1 MQPTLTVLAI
11 VVLLAAVASAD
22 PRERTGPQRGIV
34 EIIKHAQNYLRNT
47 PDGQKVTTALG
58 NLQDG
63 MLQAYKATRTLL
75 AVYIKG
81 LLAENE

>member
-63 MLQAYKATRTLL
+63 MLQGEAQ
-75 AVYIKG
+75 G
-81 LLAENE
+81 